1 MALRGHFSC
10 ITGALARPVRRQ
22 GRAACSPESTRP
34 NPQEQHAREAN
45 GQLRWLTPLSCRPS
59 EPTTQGHKDAG
70 QTGCTDPQTK
80 TSTRCFGVASIP
92 AVARLDDYLGRVQ
105 MTARCC
111 GEPENHCQVVVS
123 RKRTTRRTPHLVIS
137 ANGGACAVHRAP
149 KAHRVH
155 GADGP
160 AASSSPGR
168 QNAQ

>member
-10 ITGALARPVRRQ
+10 ITVALARPVRRH
-22 GRAACSPESTRP
+22 GRGACSPESTRP
-34 NPQEQHAREAN
+34 NPQEQHASEAN

-70 QTGCTDPQTK
+70 QTGCKGPQTK
-80 TSTRCFGVASIP
+80 NLHPLFGVASIP
-92 AVARLDDYLGRVQ
+92 AMARLDDYIEPVQ

-111 GEPENHCQVVVS
+111 GESEYHCQVVVS
-123 RKRTTRRTPHLVIS
+123 RKRRTPRLVIS
-137 ANGGACAVHRAP
+137 ANGEACAVHRAP
-149 KAHRVH
+149 KGHRVH
-155 GADGP
+155 GAGGP